1 MKKNDILISEE
12 STNTFKVII
21 NEKTV
26 TDHIVI
32 VSDLYYQKLTNK
44 KVTKTEL
51 LDFTFR
57 FLLQKESNTSIL
69 KKFDLT
75 VVSKYFPDYVSV
87 TQNWIN
93 NFKKI

>member
-1 MKKNDILISEE
+1 MKKNDILITEE

-21 NEKTV
+21 NEKEV
-26 TDHIVI
+26 TDHIVT

-75 VVSKYFPDYVSV
+75 VVSKYFPDYASV
-87 TQNWIN
+87 TQNWII

>member
-1 MKKNDILISEE
+1 MLL
-12 STNTFKVII
+12 FII
-21 NEKTV
+21 
-26 TDHIVI
+26 
-32 VSDLYYQKLTNK
+32 SDLYYQRLTNK
-44 KVTKTEL
+44 KVTKSEL

-69 KKFDLT
+69 RKFDLF
-75 VVSKYFPDYVSV
+75 VVSKYFPDYASV